1 MIPIYRSPNARFDLK
16 HGSSMLKHTRQSW
29 RRFKAGLPGRRFQQQ
44 FRQRRRFRSGA
55 ARKSLLMATGILLAV
70 AGVFLLFVPG
80 PGIIILLIGAVLI
93 AQQSSLAARAFDRIE
108 IRLRKFIRQNF
119 HRTRR
124 DERH

>member
-1 MIPIYRSPNARFDLK
+1 
-16 HGSSMLKHTRQSW
+16 MLKYTKESW

-44 FRQRRRFRSGA
+44 FRQRRRFSSGT
-55 ARKSLLMATGILLAV
+55 ARKALFITVGILIAA
-70 AGVFLLFVPG
+70 AGIFLLFVPG

>member
-1 MIPIYRSPNARFDLK
+1 MLNHLK
-16 HGSSMLKHTRQSW
+16 QSW

-44 FRQRRRFRSGA
+44 FRLRRRFRSGA
-55 ARKSLLMATGILLAV
+55 ARKTLFLAAGILIVA

-108 IRLRKFIRQNF
+108 IRLRRFIKANF

-124 DERH
+124 DERQ

>member
-1 MIPIYRSPNARFDLK
+1 MIKHLK
-16 HGSSMLKHTRQSW
+16 QSW

-44 FRQRRRFRSGA
+44 FRLRQGFRSGA
-55 ARKSLLMATGILLAV
+55 ARKALFMAAGILIV
-70 AGVFLLFVPG
+70 AAGIFFLFVPG

-108 IRLRKFIRQNF
+108 IRLRRFIKANF

-124 DERH
+124 DARQ

>member
-1 MIPIYRSPNARFDLK
+1 MLKDLK
-16 HGSSMLKHTRQSW
+16 QSW

-55 ARKSLLMATGILLAV
+55 ARKSLFMAIGILLAA
-70 AGVFLLFVPG
+70 AGIFLLFVPG

-108 IRLRKFIRQNF
+108 IRLRKFIRHNF

>member
-1 MIPIYRSPNARFDLK
+1 
-16 HGSSMLKHTRQSW
+16 MLKYTRQSW

-44 FRQRRRFRSGA
+44 FRQRRRFRSGV
-55 ARKSLLMATGILLAV
+55 ARKALFLASGILLAA

-108 IRLRKFIRQNF
+108 IRLRKFIKQNF
-119 HRTRR
+119 HRTGR

>member
-1 MIPIYRSPNARFDLK
+1 
-16 HGSSMLKHTRQSW
+16 MLKQLKQSW

-44 FRQRRRFRSGA
+44 FRLRQEFRSGA
-55 ARKSLLMATGILLAV
+55 ARKALFIASGILLAA

-93 AQQSSLAARAFDRIE
+93 AQQSSWAARAFDRIE
-108 IRLRKFIRQNF
+108 IRLRKFIKQNIY
-119 HRTRR
+119 RARR

>member
-1 MIPIYRSPNARFDLK
+1 
-16 HGSSMLKHTRQSW
+16 MLKHLKQSW

-44 FRQRRRFRSGA
+44 FRLRQRFRSGA
-55 ARKSLLMATGILLAV
+55 ARKVLFITTGILLLA

-80 PGIIILLIGAVLI
+80 PGIITLLIGAVLI
-93 AQQSSLAARAFDRIE
+93 AQQSSLAARALDRIE

-119 HRTRR
+119 RRTRR

>member
-1 MIPIYRSPNARFDLK
+1 MLNHLK
-16 HGSSMLKHTRQSW
+16 QSW

-44 FRQRRRFRSGA
+44 FRLRRGFRSGA
-55 ARKSLLMATGILLAV
+55 ARKALFMAAGILIV
-70 AGVFLLFVPG
+70 AAGIFLVFVPG

-108 IRLRKFIRQNF
+108 IRLWRFIKANF

-124 DERH
+124 DERQ

>member
-1 MIPIYRSPNARFDLK
+1 
-16 HGSSMLKHTRQSW
+16 MLKHTKQSW

-44 FRQRRRFRSGA
+44 FRLRQRLRSGA
-55 ARKSLLMATGILLAV
+55 ARKALLITTGILLAA

-80 PGIIILLIGAVLI
+80 PGIITLLIGAVLI

-108 IRLRKFIRQNF
+108 IRLRRFIKQNIY
-119 HRTRR
+119 RARR